1 MKYDNWVNY
10 LIIANSYENFECL
23 FQFILKNSLAVE
35 LQDLIKFFDV
45 SFKIHCVSNEDS
57 KRFLYFKW

>member
-10 LIIANSYENFECL
+10 LIIRVFSYENFECL

-45 SFKIHCVSNEDS
+45 SFKIHYVSNE
-57 KRFLYFKW
+57 F

>member
-45 SFKIHCVSNEDS
+45 SFKIHCVSNE
-57 KRFLYFKW
+57 F